1 MAFRLMRQVLP
12 KQNKLDGTKVLIY
25 GAGDGGELILREIYN
40 NPDLNY
46 YPVAFVDDNPLKSG
60 KVINGL
66 KVLETN
72 GSLSEFCRKNE
83 VEEILVSFRNV
94 SPEKIEYLKE
104 ISSKLDIQLKR
115 ALLKIEPF

>member
-1 MAFRLMRQVLP
+1 MAFRLIRQVLP